1 MWRGMWRGMVGQFR
15 RQDRVSSLCEKE
27 LCDSVKIENVVAR
40 LVMMAKL
47 HHAAKLKEYCI
58 DYIASSRRRSWQQR
72 GDSSW
77 ARSPTCCR
85 SCSRTVMGCGNGLA
99 TKK

>member
-1 MWRGMWRGMVGQFR
+1 MVGQFR

-40 LVMMAKL
+40 LVMAKL

-58 DYIASSRRRSWQQR
+58 DHIASSRRRSWQQR

-77 ARSPTCCR
+77 ARSPT
-85 SCSRTVMGCGNGLA
+85 SHTVMGCGNGLA